1 MDTSNFYP
9 LQLLDVRLYDAA
21 IKRMEPKES
30 IVEETTP
37 TEETEGNT
45 PSLGVNIKVLRHAK
59 RRVSVFLTLD
69 IKGPTSESPEF
80 NLHYTLEGFFEARM
94 DFEDIAEE
102 TWTEFEHAS
111 SLALLWP
118 YAREYTQSFVRRMR
132 VMLPIL
138 PTFNRLALQNAAV
151 STSEQIDKA

>member
-9 LQLLDVRLYDAA
+9 LQLLDVRLYDAVL
-21 IKRMEPKES
+21 KRREPKES
-30 IVEETTP
+30 LAEETTP
-37 TEETEGNT
+37 TEETEGNV
-45 PSLGVNIKVLRHAK
+45 PSLGVDIKVIRHAK

-94 DFEDIAEE
+94 NFEDIAEE
-102 TWTEFEHAS
+102 TWAEFEHVS

-132 VMLPIL
+132 VRLPVL
-138 PTFNRLALQNAAV
+138 PTLNRLALQNAAV